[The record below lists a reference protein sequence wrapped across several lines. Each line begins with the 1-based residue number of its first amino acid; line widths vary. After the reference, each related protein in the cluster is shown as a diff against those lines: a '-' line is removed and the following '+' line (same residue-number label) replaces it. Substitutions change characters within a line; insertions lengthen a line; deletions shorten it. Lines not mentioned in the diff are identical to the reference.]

1 MQINANTEKM
11 YTPTFVSSD
20 VATDVAISANSG
32 TLPLDTLIR
41 VNEITGGDQ
50 YEKIMKILA
59 LEDGEIYDLKLFSQA
74 LEKNITKLEDGSF
87 EVRIPLSEK
96 LKGKDL
102 VAYYVDDNGNKEE
115 HEVTIKDGYAV
126 FNTNHFST
134 YTLAEKITET
144 EPIETPDN
152 TPSNEDNN
160 NNEKDE
166 TPKTGTGIL
175 AIKSILGIF
184 AVVLASAVII
194 AKRENK

>member
-1 MQINANTEKM
+1 M

-20 VATDVAISANSG
+20 VATDVAVSANSG

-59 LEDGEIYDLKLFSQA
+59 LEDGEIYDLKLFLQA

-134 YTLAEKITET
+134 YTLAEKVSDV
-144 EPIETPDN
+144 TP
-152 TPSNEDNN
+152 PSNNEENKDEQGG
-160 NNEKDE
+160 EKDD

-175 AIKSILGIF
+175 AIKNILGIF

>member
-1 MQINANTEKM
+1 M

-102 VAYYVDDNGNKEE
+102 VAYYVDDNGNTDE

>member
-1 MQINANTEKM
+1 M

-102 VAYYVDDNGNKEE
+102 VAYYVDDNGNKE
-115 HEVTIKDGYAV
+115 GYAV

-134 YTLAEKITET
+134 YTLAEKVSDV
-144 EPIETPDN
+144 TP
-152 TPSNEDNN
+152 PSNNEENKDEQGG
-160 NNEKDE
+160 EKDD

-184 AVVLASAVII
+184 AVVLASTVII

>member
-1 MQINANTEKM
+1 M
-11 YTPTFVSSD
+11 
-20 VATDVAISANSG
+20 
-32 TLPLDTLIR
+32 
-41 VNEITGGDQ
+41 
-50 YEKIMKILA
+50 
-59 LEDGEIYDLKLFSQA
+59 
-74 LEKNITKLEDGSF
+74 TKSNKELEDGSF

-102 VAYYVDDNGNKEE
+102 VAYYVDNNGNKEE

-134 YTLAEKITET
+134 YTLAEKPAET
-144 EPIETPDN
+144 PDKTPDETPIETPDN
-152 TPSNEDNN
+152 TPKGDDNTNNE
-160 NNEKDE
+160 NEKDD

-175 AIKSILGIF
+175 AIESILGIF

>member
-1 MQINANTEKM
+1 MTKANKE
-11 YTPTFVSSD
+11 
-20 VATDVAISANSG
+20 
-32 TLPLDTLIR
+32 
-41 VNEITGGDQ
+41 
-50 YEKIMKILA
+50 
-59 LEDGEIYDLKLFSQA
+59 
-74 LEKNITKLEDGSF
+74 LEDGSF

-115 HEVTIKDGYAV
+115 HEVTIKEGYAV

-134 YTLAEKITET
+134 YTLAEKPAET
-144 EPIETPDN
+144 PDKTPIETPDN
-152 TPSNEDNN
+152 TPKGDDNTNNE
-160 NNEKDE
+160 NEKDD

-175 AIKSILGIF
+175 TIESILGIF